1 MVSMTRTDS
10 RACARRVSEA
20 VRSFVRAA
28 SAVLLCVTLV
38 GCAGV
43 GKPAE
48 PTAEEVQAAK
58 EAEVERQRTAMTEA
72 TKKALDDLTH
82 LPAEQALK
90 LVETSG
96 QQTDALDAN
105 GSQSAEVMAHVLGK
119 SQFEVREVTMQGD
132 SAEAQVTLRCP
143 DVGAALARAEEH
155 MASDEMRAPLL
166 DAYAAADD
174 GPFARQSLDSLFAA
188 IDASELVPHDLTLTL
203 THTKDDKWQVA
214 PESMTA
220 VANALFG
227 M

>member
-1 MVSMTRTDS
+1 MHG
-10 RACARRVSEA
+10 VSEA

-28 SAVLLCVTLV
+28 SAVVLCMVLA
-38 GCAGV
+38 GCAGI

-58 EAEVERQRTAMTEA
+58 EAEVERERTALTEA
-72 TKKALDDLTH
+72 TKKTLDDLTH
-82 LPAEQALK
+82 LSAEQAQK
-90 LVETSG
+90 LVEGMSAQG
-96 QQTDALDAN
+96 DAVAN
-105 GSQSAEVMAHVLGK
+105 DPQIVEVMTHVLGK
-119 SQFEVREVTMQGD
+119 AQFEVRGVTMQGD
-132 SAEAQVTLRCP
+132 TAEAQVTLRCP
-143 DVGAALARAEEH
+143 DASAALARAEEH
-155 MASDEMRAPLL
+155 MASEEMREPLL

-174 GPFARQSLDSLFAA
+174 GPFARQSLDSLFAQ
-188 IDASELVPHDLTLTL
+188 IDASELAPHDMTLTL